1 MLNNT
6 LTGNNAENQLV
17 GGVGNDTL
25 RGGLGNDTYLIT
37 RGEGLDVIVEND
49 STAGNSDRLQY
60 GAAINPLDLVI
71 SRQVDDLRLAV
82 HGTADQVTIK
92 DWYVGTDH
100 QVETVQAG
108 NGSLLLSTQ
117 VDQLIHAMAAFNQQT
132 GLTWDQ
138 AIDQRPQDV
147 HAILAANW
155 Q

>member
-1 MLNNT
+1 M
-6 LTGNNAENQLV
+6 
-17 GGVGNDTL
+17 
-25 RGGLGNDTYLIT
+25 
-37 RGEGLDVIVEND
+37 IVEND
-49 STAGNSDRLQY
+49 GTFGNSDRLQY
-60 GAAINPLDLVI
+60 GATINPLDLII

-82 HGTADQVTIK
+82 HGSADQVTIK
-92 DWYVGTDH
+92 NWYVGTDH

-117 VDQLIHAMAAFNQQT
+117 VNQLIQAMAAFNQQT

-147 HAILAANW
+147 QAILAANW